1 MEKIKLKKQ
10 KEQAETER
18 RKQEMENFKDKDL
31 GFCGVDPKK
40 VTKEFRDSRE
50 LSYQRTFL
58 KEASFQDFVVLK
70 SMQNFPMR
78 KDMKRVSL
86 GNFNSY
92 KDVARNPLMLQKL
105 ERVNGFLQTNCDV
118 YVTYGKSCKKQ
129 LELLKKIVAKT
140 QA

>member
-1 MEKIKLKKQ
+1 
-10 KEQAETER
+10 
-18 RKQEMENFKDKDL
+18 
-31 GFCGVDPKK
+31 
-40 VTKEFRDSRE
+40 
-50 LSYQRTFL
+50 L

-118 YVTYGKSCKKQ
+118 YVTYGKSCKK
-129 LELLKKIVAKT
+129 
-140 QA
+140 